1 MASPSLSHGRAAPG
15 AVVAD
20 GPQPELS
27 VVLPCLD
34 EADTVAAC
42 VEKAWRALR
51 ESGIDGEVIVA
62 DNGSRDGSPEL
73 AAAAGAR
80 VVHVAERG
88 YGSALAAGIAAA
100 RGRWVLMGDADDSYD
115 FGELPAFVAKLREG
129 FELVQG
135 CRLPSGGGTILP
147 GAMPPAHRWIGNP
160 FFSLLARRWFGAP
173 VRDVYCGLRAF
184 ERELVLR
191 LGQRCTGMEFAT
203 EMILLASRAGVRM
216 SEVAITLHPD
226 GRRAHPPHL
235 RTLRDGWRTLRLFL
249 AHGAR
254 WSLREPGRLLF
265 LAGLAGY
272 GAALV
277 RGSQASLTL
286 LVLASGAL
294 LSGHLACALE
304 VILGLRK
311 DRAGRVD
318 VRRSTASDL
327 EWKLA
332 CSALT
337 ILAG

>member
-15 AVVAD
+15 AAVAE
-20 GPQPELS
+20 GPQPEVS

-34 EADTVAAC
+34 EADTVATC

-51 ESGIDGEVIVA
+51 ESGIDGEVLVA

-88 YGSALAAGIAAA
+88 YGHALAAGIAAA

-160 FFSLLARRWFGAP
+160 FFSLLARRCFGAP

-203 EMILLASRAGVRM
+203 EMILLASRAGARM
-216 SEVAITLHPD
+216 GEVAITLHPD

-254 WSLREPGRLLF
+254 W
-265 LAGLAGY
+265 
-272 GAALV
+272 
-277 RGSQASLTL
+277 RGSSARGPTRPAESTAAAPPRD
-286 LVLASGAL
+286 ASGAAEGVARVHRL
-294 LSGHLACALE
+294 
-304 VILGLRK
+304 
-311 DRAGRVD
+311 DR
-318 VRRSTASDL
+318 
-327 EWKLA
+327 
-332 CSALT
+332 
-337 ILAG
+337 

>member
-1 MASPSLSHGRAAPG
+1 MASPSLSPGRAAPG
-15 AVVAD
+15 AAVAE
-20 GPQPELS
+20 GPQPEVS

-34 EADTVAAC
+34 EADTVATC

-51 ESGIDGEVIVA
+51 ESGIDGEVLVA

-88 YGSALAAGIAAA
+88 YGHALAAGIAAA

-160 FFSLLARRWFGAP
+160 FFSLLARRCFGAP

-203 EMILLASRAGVRM
+203 EMILLASRAGARM
-216 SEVAITLHPD
+216 GEVAITLHPD

-254 WSLREPGRLLF
+254 W
-265 LAGLAGY
+265 
-272 GAALV
+272 
-277 RGSQASLTL
+277 RGSSARGPTRPAESTAAAPPRD
-286 LVLASGAL
+286 ASGAAEGVARVHRL
-294 LSGHLACALE
+294 
-304 VILGLRK
+304 
-311 DRAGRVD
+311 DR
-318 VRRSTASDL
+318 
-327 EWKLA
+327 
-332 CSALT
+332 
-337 ILAG
+337 